1 MFNIFIQIDQAHAV
15 QFDGFGTEA
24 AARDAVAALEQDFDL
39 RELREATL
47 DELDAMIADMDID
60 GTFHGGWIAVN
71 ANGVTEAVAI
81 VEEV

>member
-1 MFNIFIQIDQAHAV
+1 MFNIFTKADSDAIHIDMQP
-15 QFDGFGTEA
+15 TEA
-24 AARDAVAALEQDFDL
+24 EARDAVAALEQDFDL

-47 DELDAMIADMDID
+47 DEFDAMIADFDID

-71 ANGVTEAVAI
+71 ANGVTEAIAI